1 MRTSFIALAA
11 LAVTGAGVYAGMND
25 MLPGAAQSGFDRG
38 ASAFGRA
45 GAPAAVAQSS
55 AAPRLAAAVEAV
67 AAKPETVSSRFAS
80 VGSLL
85 SEESVQ
91 LAAEQPGRLIA
102 INFSDGDHVR
112 ANDPVF
118 KLDDTLL
125 MAELRDLQA
134 RLTLAEA
141 NLERA
146 ASLSKSG
153 FATATARD
161 QAVADRAIAQA
172 AVDLVKVRLGK
183 TEVRAPFDGA
193 FGFRLSSVGAYV
205 TAGQP
210 IVNLENI
217 DTLKVDFRVPETR
230 LADVKIGL
238 DVTVTVDA
246 YPDRTFRGKVY
257 AIDPLVDV
265 NGRAVKVRA
274 RLDNADRLL
283 RPGLFARVEV
293 TGDSTRE
300 VALIPESA
308 LMPRGA
314 ENHVFRVRDGKAVE
328 TPVKLGQRRAGE
340 VEILEGVS
348 GAEMV
353 VTAGQA
359 RLRDGAD
366 VRVVDTAR
374 QAAATPAG
382 APAELVR

>member
-1 MRTSFIALAA
+1 MRKSFIALAA
-11 LAVTGAGVYAGMND
+11 LAAIGAGAYAGMND
-25 MLPGAAQSGFDRG
+25 LLPGGVQTGFDRVAANLG
-38 ASAFGRA
+38 KA
-45 GAPAAVAQSS
+45 GGTPAAAKPSAN
-55 AAPRLAAAVEAV
+55 AAPRAAVPVEAV
-67 AAKPETVSSRFAS
+67 AAKPETVSPTFSS
-80 VGSLL
+80 VGSLV

-91 LAAEQPGRLIA
+91 LAAEQPGRLVS
-102 INFSDGDHVR
+102 INFKDGDRVH
-112 ANDPVF
+112 ANDPVLKF
-118 KLDDTLL
+118 DDTLL
-125 MAELRDLQA
+125 MAELTDLQA

-141 NLERA
+141 NLGRA

-172 AVDLVKVRLGK
+172 AVELVKVRLGK
-183 TEVRAPFDGA
+183 TEIRAPFDGVV
-193 FGFRLSSVGAYV
+193 GFRLSSIGAYV
-205 TAGQP
+205 QAGQA

-238 DVTVTVDA
+238 DVKVLVDA
-246 YPDRTFRGKVY
+246 YPDRSFRGKIY

-265 NGRAVKVRA
+265 NGRALKVRA
-274 RLDNADRLL
+274 RLDNAERLL

-293 TGDSTRE
+293 TADSTQD
-300 VALIPESA
+300 VVLIPESA
-308 LMPRGA
+308 LMPRGS

-328 TPVKLGQRRAGE
+328 TLVKLGQRRAGE
-340 VEILEGVS
+340 VEIVEGVT

-366 VRVVDTAR
+366 VRVVDAAR
-374 QAAATPAG
+374 QAAV
-382 APAELVR
+382 APADAVR